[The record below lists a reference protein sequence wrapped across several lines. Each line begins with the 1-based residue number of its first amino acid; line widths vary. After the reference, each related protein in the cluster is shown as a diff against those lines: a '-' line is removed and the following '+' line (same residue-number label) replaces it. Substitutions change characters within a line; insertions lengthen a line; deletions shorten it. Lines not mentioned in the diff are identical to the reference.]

1 MDRDPAGPEGRVP
14 DQDPAVLVRVRMGR
28 LADGF
33 LTTQLLYVAARLGV
47 ADVLAEGSR
56 TGAEVAAAVG
66 ADPDLLTRALRG
78 LVLEEVLAEEEGG
91 RFALTELGQCLR
103 ADAPR
108 SMRGPVLARGEV
120 YYQAAAGTLAAVRHG
135 GTAFEHVHGD
145 RFFDHLRRHPEQ
157 EAAFQASMTARSEQE
172 AGDVV
177 AAYDFGAI
185 GRLVDVGGGH
195 GILLGAILRSAPD
208 LHAVLVDQPA
218 VVEEARRRLIAEGV
232 ADRCQLVPGDF
243 FAEVPAGADAYVL
256 SRVLHDWTDDD
267 ARRVLTACR
276 AAMGPGTGSSSSRR
290 SCPNGP
296 PTSRPSSGWTCTCW
310 SSSAPASA
318 PRPSSAASW
327 PAPASRSAAWSRP
340 APRPASA

>member
-1 MDRDPAGPEGRVP
+1 
-14 DQDPAVLVRVRMGR
+14 
-28 LADGF
+28 
-33 LTTQLLYVAARLGV
+33 
-47 ADVLAEGSR
+47 
-56 TGAEVAAAVG
+56 
-66 ADPDLLTRALRG
+66 
-78 LVLEEVLAEEEGG
+78 VLEEVLAEEEAG

-120 YYQAAAGTLAAVRHG
+120 YYQAAAGTVAAVRHG

-177 AAYDFGAI
+177 AAHDFGGF

-218 VVEEARRRLIAEGV
+218 VVEEGRRRLVAEGV
-232 ADRCQLVPGDF
+232 ADRCRLVPGDF

-267 ARRVLTACR
+267 ARRVLAACR
-276 AAMGPGTGSSSSRR
+276 AAMGPGSRLLTVEAIPPERAADQPAVIRMDLHMLVLLGARERTEAEFRRLLAGAGFEVRRVVPTR
-290 SCPNGP
+290 SVAGL
-296 PTSRPSSGWTCTCW
+296 SVIEAAPS
-310 SSSAPASA
+310 
-318 PRPSSAASW
+318 
-327 PAPASRSAAWSRP
+327 
-340 APRPASA
+340 